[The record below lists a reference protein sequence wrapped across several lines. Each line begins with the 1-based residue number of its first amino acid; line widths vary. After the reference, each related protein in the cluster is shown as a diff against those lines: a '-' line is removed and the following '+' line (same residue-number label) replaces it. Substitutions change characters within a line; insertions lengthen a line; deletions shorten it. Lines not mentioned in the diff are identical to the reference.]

1 MSLATEILK
10 YNQNI
15 EQSMF
20 RAMPNVIN
28 RPLTEE
34 QQKQFN
40 KFSPL
45 GTVQEVNLLSDLQL
59 TQLLKENGIVL
70 PVGVQPSS
78 AEAMVLIQQKLGE
91 LSQGRD
97 KTLTLV
103 DLINIQDQS
112 GEKVQNKLGKILN
125 EQKNMNDLL
134 RQEMKPYSEPAFS
147 VAQTF
152 DSLLNQEWEEEKQAP
167 PPPMAVEASPLM
179 TSYDEL
185 YALKAKDQ
193 EQYIRDRGLLKP
205 PSKIKT
211 KKARA
216 TWIIQQ
222 QNKQIQKEQL
232 KNYETIV
239 NL

>member
-15 EQSMF
+15 ENSMF
-20 RAMPNVIN
+20 RPMPSVVN

-40 KFSPL
+40 KFSAL
-45 GTVQEVNLLSDLQL
+45 GTIPEVNLLSELQL
-59 TQLLKENGIVL
+59 TQLLKENGIIL
-70 PVGVQPSS
+70 PVGITPSS

-103 DLINIQDQS
+103 DLINKQQQS

-147 VAQTF
+147 VAQNF
-152 DSLLNQEWEEEKQAP
+152 DSLLNQEWEEEKKAP
-167 PPPMAVEASPLM
+167 PPPMAVEASPLI

-185 YALKAKDQ
+185 YELKAKDQ
-193 EQYIRDRGLLKP
+193 EQYIRDRGLPNP
-205 PSKIKT
+205 PSKIRT

-222 QNKQIQKEQL
+222 QNKQQQKQQR
-232 KNYETIV
+232 KNYETME